1 MSESRRRQTPERD
14 LPGTA
19 AVTSAKES
27 RRSRSNSVDNGSTGG
42 TDNAFTPMSKEASLR
57 KGKWTTEEEDYANKI
72 ISLFNRGL
80 LPIVAGT
87 TLRSYLSD
95 TLHWYVFPPSF
106 ESFIFLL
113 TVFYRFIPSY
123 ICT

>member
-1 MSESRRRQTPERD
+1 MSETRRRQTPDRD
-14 LPGTA
+14 LPLPV
-19 AVTSAKES
+19 VTSAKES
-27 RRSRSNSVDNGSTGG
+27 RRSRSNSVDNGST
-42 TDNAFTPMSKEASLR
+42 TDNSYTPMSKEATLR

-95 TLHWYVFPPSF
+95 TLHW
-106 ESFIFLL
+106 
-113 TVFYRFIPSY
+113 
-123 ICT
+123 